1 MNGLYEVTVPRGA
14 DILRTITAFI
24 ESKGWENVYITGAV
38 GSVINT
44 VYNVP
49 IDDSI
54 PMHLAKVQCP
64 EAAEIV
70 GFTGE
75 VMKRERMD
83 PELAKVYP
91 DKTSPLFVH
100 IHASCALREGR
111 VIGGGLRGGQA
122 FRSLRVFLT
131 PLPD

>member
-24 ESKGWENVYITGAV
+24 EDNGWENVYITGAV
-38 GSVINT
+38 GSVIHT

-100 IHASCALREGR
+100 IHASCALRGGR
-111 VIGGGLRGGQA
+111 VVGGGLCGGQA
-122 FRSLRVFLT
+122 FRSLRVFLA
-131 PLPD
+131 PLPA